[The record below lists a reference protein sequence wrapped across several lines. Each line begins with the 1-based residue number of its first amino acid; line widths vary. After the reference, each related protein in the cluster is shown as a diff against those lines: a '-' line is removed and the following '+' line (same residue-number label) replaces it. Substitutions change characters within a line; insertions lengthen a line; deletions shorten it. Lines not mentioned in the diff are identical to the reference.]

1 VSAKPPAPVLTID
14 EVAGWLGMH
23 RNSVHRA
30 ARQGRL
36 PARRVGKEW
45 RFLRDAVEARWTP
58 GRRLRV
64 PAVPVV
70 SGPAFPESPVELSV
84 PEAAAFLRVEPNT
97 IYHEAAADRLP
108 AWKEGTEWRTS
119 AAALREYLASDP
131 DPAGRYV
138 RGGGQQQE

>member
-1 VSAKPPAPVLTID
+1 MAEPAQPVLTID
-14 EVAGWLGMH
+14 EVADWLGMH

-45 RFLRDAVEARWTP
+45 RFLRR
-58 GRRLRV
+58 GRRRPLDAGPPAAGAGGPV
-64 PAVPVV
+64 LSTPAV
-70 SGPAFPESPVELSV
+70 PESPVELSAQQ
-84 PEAAAFLRVEPNT
+84 AADFLRVEPNT

-108 AWKEGTEWRTS
+108 AWKEGHEWRTS
-119 AAALREYLASDP
+119 AVALREYLAADP

-138 RGGGQQQE
+138 RGGGQHTK

>member
-1 VSAKPPAPVLTID
+1 MSDPPRPVLTID
-14 EVAGWLGMH
+14 EVADWLGMH

-45 RFLRDAVEARWTP
+45 RFLAEAVAARWTP
-58 GRRLRV
+58 GRRLRGAAEV
-64 PAVPVV
+64 RAPER
-70 SGPAFPESPVELSV
+70 AFPESPVELSAQ
-84 PEAAAFLRVEPNT
+84 EAAAFLRVEPTT

-108 AWKEGTEWRTS
+108 AWKEGQEWRTS
-119 AAALREYLASDP
+119 AAALREYLAADP

-138 RGGGQQQE
+138 RNGGRDTE

>member
-1 VSAKPPAPVLTID
+1 MSGVPPGPVLTID
-14 EVAGWLGMH
+14 EVADWLGMH

-45 RFLRDAVEARWTP
+45 RFLAEAVAARWTP
-58 GRRLRV
+58 GRRLRGPAEPV
-64 PAVPVV
+64 LSTPAV
-70 SGPAFPESPVELSV
+70 PESPVELSAHQ
-84 PEAAAFLRVEPNT
+84 AAEFLRVEPNT

-108 AWKEGTEWRTS
+108 AWKEGHEWRTS
-119 AAALREYLASDP
+119 AFALRQYLSSDP

-138 RGGGQQQE
+138 RGRGGDKQ

>member
-1 VSAKPPAPVLTID
+1 MSSEPRKPVLTID
-14 EVAGWLGMH
+14 EVADWLGMH

-45 RFLRDAVEARWTP
+45 RFLADAVAARWTP
-58 GRRLRV
+58 GRRLRG
-64 PAVPVV
+64 PAEATLA
-70 SGPAFPESPVELSV
+70 GPAFPESPVELSAL
-84 PEAAAFLRVEPNT
+84 EAAEFLRVEPTT

-108 AWKEGTEWRTS
+108 AWKEGQEWRTS
-119 AAALREYLASDP
+119 AAALREYLAADP

-138 RGGGQQQE
+138 RNGSRGTE